1 VAVQDR
7 SAGSG
12 GSESV
17 RVLPVPI
24 PPVYHNASV
33 WWRRRESNPR
43 PRAPGRSIYKLSR
56 RFSSRSPAPRRPDP
70 VRQSRGVS
78 GAVCRDKPTAPQ
90 SVDRRHDPGYGP
102 TGRDGRLI
110 RQPAREYCSRQ
121 LCCSGSLTR
130 PPDLGLLL
138 RPRIHP
144 CRDHIAPMSMTR
156 GHVHSEC
163 TTRRPRPS
171 HSSIS
176 GRRATRA
183 PGPSRHVLTF
193 QQERRPRVPEACAVA
208 VDLMCRPICRRVS
221 RAA

>member
-1 VAVQDR
+1 MKKTALKAR
-7 SAGSG
+7 PW
-12 GSESV
+12 V
-17 RVLPVPI
+17 RTL
-24 PPVYHNASV
+24 SF

-102 TGRDGRLI
+102 TGRDGCLI

-171 HSSIS
+171 HADASRAACDPSS
-176 GRRATRA
+176 GPLPARPDPPTRTA
-183 PGPSRHVLTF
+183 
-193 QQERRPRVPEACAVA
+193 
-208 VDLMCRPICRRVS
+208 LMCRPNCRRVS
-221 RAA
+221 RALSPAAEGAGSALSLLPSALRAGRGA

>member
-1 VAVQDR
+1 M
-7 SAGSG
+7 
-12 GSESV
+12 
-17 RVLPVPI
+17 
-24 PPVYHNASV
+24 
-33 WWRRRESNPR
+33 
-43 PRAPGRSIYKLSR
+43 
-56 RFSSRSPAPRRPDP
+56 
-70 VRQSRGVS
+70 
-78 GAVCRDKPTAPQ
+78 CRDKPTAPQ

-163 TTRRPRPS
+163 TTGRQRISHPDASRTSFGPSCGPLPARPCAPTRTATA
-171 HSSIS
+171 HARNMR
-176 GRRATRA
+176 GRRNLDVPADLPTCLEGLVPSAGSADSALLSPAGQSLRRSLAAQRHCVATLTPPVSPLPSALRA
-183 PGPSRHVLTF
+183 GRG
-193 QQERRPRVPEACAVA
+193 A
-208 VDLMCRPICRRVS
+208 
-221 RAA
+221 